1 MKRMTRVPRLA
12 RLWALLVIQ
21 TGFGLSA
28 AVFVERQE
36 GDSVLLPCDMA
47 PGSPPPYGFYLKR
60 GWLRPGEVLFQY
72 TKEALSVK
80 DSAYGG
86 RLSVSGDPSAHSVNV
101 TISQLRAADT
111 DRYFCE
117 FMLEKEASEDERIPG
132 KTEFFLLVNS
142 DALLDVV
149 LVQTCPGGSAVL
161 PCHSPNGEGLAVEGV
176 SLTRQRGREAAE
188 VVYDSKQHR
197 GGSRFPAERVR
208 LSSAPGLGGI
218 TYNVT
223 LQQLQPED
231 SALYSCQLL
240 LRGRPHRSAGL
251 GRRGFFVSVQGDRC
265 GCSSY
270 DTLLYALSGAV
281 GLLLVLLVGFIVKF
295 KVKVRRSANSQPP
308 QPIYEEM
315 VGVQSPSQK
324 MAPLRLEDVD
334 YKHVAMKRSSSENHY
349 ERPSG
354 ALYPRTLA
362 QE

>member
-142 DALLDVV
+142 
-149 LVQTCPGGSAVL
+149 
-161 PCHSPNGEGLAVEGV
+161 
-176 SLTRQRGREAAE
+176 
-188 VVYDSKQHR
+188 
-197 GGSRFPAERVR
+197 
-208 LSSAPGLGGI
+208 
-218 TYNVT
+218 
-223 LQQLQPED
+223 
-231 SALYSCQLL
+231 
-240 LRGRPHRSAGL
+240 
-251 GRRGFFVSVQGDRC
+251 GDRC